1 MIMKAFVS
9 TLNIE
14 YVVKKVM
21 VHVESL
27 KVVNNKIKKTIR
39 AYSSYEWRW
48 VANVASFNNYQG
60 KCDKKN
66 VTYFF
71 SSSSYCSK
79 ETDYLIIAMKE
90 RTIYN
95 GYVCRIALFLRQGST
110 VRSWR
115 EGKKSERNLGILEED
130 MEKKVSRAWQ

>member
-39 AYSSYEWRW
+39 AYSSYE
-48 VANVASFNNYQG
+48 
-60 KCDKKN
+60 
-66 VTYFF
+66 
-71 SSSSYCSK
+71 
-79 ETDYLIIAMKE
+79 
-90 RTIYN
+90 
-95 GYVCRIALFLRQGST
+95 
-110 VRSWR
+110 
-115 EGKKSERNLGILEED
+115 
-130 MEKKVSRAWQ
+130 